1 MEKVI
6 SSITSDMQ
14 TIFVNSINSKAC
26 DSRSNGVVKLIL
38 DKSCFWLWILMGAN
52 SFLIG
57 FYKKNQSKLKNSAK
71 EGLRLRYFYI

>member
-1 MEKVI
+1 
-6 SSITSDMQ
+6 MQ

-57 FYKKNQSKLKNSAK
+57 FYKKKPKQVEKLSQ
-71 EGLRLRYFYI
+71 RRP